1 MRYCVSDVHGEYDL
15 FCRLLDLIQFNEND
29 ELFICGDIL
38 DKGPH
43 SVKLARLV
51 FSLPNIRCIVGNH
64 EFQFLKFYDS
74 LMQSCIDNYDEIL
87 EKLRAYFQDGH
98 LLNWSVI
105 DALEALP
112 YFIEEKDF
120 ICVHAGISLDSNGK
134 FLPLE
139 KTEKERLVYD
149 RNFKEPS
156 VLPTDEKCVFFGHTP
171 TSYITGKTDILT
183 YPRVNPPKRVA
194 DYYKIHLDT
203 GANLHKTLGCF
214 CLDTLQ
220 TYYVK
225 E

>member
-1 MRYCVSDVHGEYDL
+1 MRYCIADVHGEYDL
-15 FCRLLDLIQFNEND
+15 FCRLLDLIKFDDGD
-29 ELFICGDIL
+29 ELFICGDII
-38 DKGPH
+38 DKGPQ
-43 SVKLARLV
+43 SVRLARLV
-51 FSLPNIRCIVGNH
+51 FSLPNIRCTVGNH
-64 EFQFLKFYDS
+64 EFQFFKFYDS
-74 LMQSCIDNYDEIL
+74 LMQGCIDDYDEIL

-98 LLNWSVI
+98 LLDWNIV

-112 YFIEEKDF
+112 YFIEEKEF
-120 ICVHAGISLDSNGK
+120 ICVHAGIPLDSNGK
-134 FLPLE
+134 FFPLE

-171 TSYITGKTDILT
+171 TSYITGKTDIIT
-183 YPRVNPPKRVA
+183 YPRIQSPKSVG

-220 TYYVK
+220 THYVK